1 MKLYEE
7 QNLVFVFYFHVRQCP
22 RYVIRQSPVYKQFYK
37 IYLLKLLSKNVREKK
52 LGSSTLVINT
62 IQLDAVR
69 RRADDILLQN
79 LIADDDQH
87 SGSVDIDHI
96 DFSVPD
102 VDDLDQDLELPNI
115 VFDGPQDDH

>member
-1 MKLYEE
+1 MV
-7 QNLVFVFYFHVRQCP
+7 NLWWSGLSVFTIGRVWG
-22 RYVIRQSPVYKQFYK
+22 K
-37 IYLLKLLSKNVREKK
+37 ICIKIP
-52 LGSSTLVINT
+52 TLVINT
-62 IQLDAVR
+62 VQLDAVR

-102 VDDLDQDLELPNI
+102 VDDLDQDLELPNV